1 MRFLISIFQGYD
13 SHFILSSLVEIRK
26 QREIYLKV
34 LPYNEEQYRAIY
46 VNNFAFLDTYQ
57 FLFQSLDALM
67 KDYVQRKEVDEMKII
82 NQSRLALKDEKFST
96 LRRNF
101 LLRKGLVPWGLISG
115 RKVLREKRDK
125 LPEDLKDYYS
135 NLSNSTP
142 TEEELQRAQEFY
154 KEFNCQSLLDYLR
167 IYCETDV
174 IILAEIF
181 SDMRNDIWEWACV
194 DIAHFVGLPAAAFCV
209 FKKMSGC
216 KVGLIEDP
224 GILNT
229 VLSGIR
235 GGMRYFFLKIT
246 YLK

>member
-1 MRFLISIFQGYD
+1 MPLKNLKHVFSFLFFQGYD
-13 SHFILSSLVEIRK
+13 SHFILQSLVELRK
-26 QREIYLKV
+26 RREIFLKV

-46 VNNFAFLDTYQ
+46 VNNFAFLDSYQ

-82 NQSRLALKDEKFST
+82 NQSRLTLKDGKFST

-101 LLRKGLVPWGLISG
+101 LLRKGLVPWRLISG

-142 TEEELQRAQEFY
+142 TEEELQHAQEFF

-181 SDMRNDIWEWACV
+181 SDMRNDIWQW
-194 DIAHFVGLPAAAFCV
+194 
-209 FKKMSGC
+209 
-216 KVGLIEDP
+216 
-224 GILNT
+224 
-229 VLSGIR
+229 
-235 GGMRYFFLKIT
+235 
-246 YLK
+246 

>member
-1 MRFLISIFQGYD
+1 M
-13 SHFILSSLVEIRK
+13 
-26 QREIYLKV
+26 KV

-46 VNNFAFLDTYQ
+46 VNNFAFLDSYQ
-57 FLFQSLDALM
+57 FLFSSLDALM

-82 NQSRLALKDEKFST
+82 NKCRLALKDGKFST

-125 LPEDLKDYYS
+125 LPENLKDYHS

-181 SDMRNDIWEWACV
+181 SDIRNDIWQW
-194 DIAHFVGLPAAAFCV
+194 
-209 FKKMSGC
+209 
-216 KVGLIEDP
+216 
-224 GILNT
+224 
-229 VLSGIR
+229 
-235 GGMRYFFLKIT
+235 
-246 YLK
+246 

>member
-1 MRFLISIFQGYD
+1 MSGKYSRLKKHYKFEFAAKNLKHVFSFLFFQGYD
-13 SHFILSSLVEIRK
+13 SHFILQSLVELRK
-26 QREIYLKV
+26 RREIFLKV

-46 VNNFAFLDTYQ
+46 VNNFAFLDSYQ

-82 NQSRLALKDEKFST
+82 NQSRLTLKDGKFST

-142 TEEELQRAQEFY
+142 TEEELQRAQEFF

-181 SDMRNDIWEWACV
+181 SDMRNDIWQW
-194 DIAHFVGLPAAAFCV
+194 
-209 FKKMSGC
+209 
-216 KVGLIEDP
+216 
-224 GILNT
+224 
-229 VLSGIR
+229 
-235 GGMRYFFLKIT
+235 
-246 YLK
+246 

>member
-1 MRFLISIFQGYD
+1 
-13 SHFILSSLVEIRK
+13 
-26 QREIYLKV
+26 
-34 LPYNEEQYRAIY
+34 
-46 VNNFAFLDTYQ
+46 
-57 FLFQSLDALM
+57 
-67 KDYVQRKEVDEMKII
+67 
-82 NQSRLALKDEKFST
+82 

-125 LPEDLKDYYS
+125 LPENLKDYHS

-181 SDMRNDIWEWACV
+181 SDMRNDIWQW
-194 DIAHFVGLPAAAFCV
+194 
-209 FKKMSGC
+209 
-216 KVGLIEDP
+216 
-224 GILNT
+224 
-229 VLSGIR
+229 
-235 GGMRYFFLKIT
+235 
-246 YLK
+246 

>member
-1 MRFLISIFQGYD
+1 
-13 SHFILSSLVEIRK
+13 
-26 QREIYLKV
+26 
-34 LPYNEEQYRAIY
+34 
-46 VNNFAFLDTYQ
+46 
-57 FLFQSLDALM
+57 
-67 KDYVQRKEVDEMKII
+67 MKII

-194 DIAHFVGLPAAAFCV
+194 DIVHFVGLPAAAFCV

-224 GILNT
+224 EILNT

-235 GGMRYFFLKIT
+235 GGMR
-246 YLK
+246 

>member
-1 MRFLISIFQGYD
+1 MKTCFLISIFQGYD
-13 SHFILSSLVEIRK
+13 SHFILQSLVEIRK
-26 QREIYLKV
+26 QRDIYLKV

-46 VNNFAFLDTYQ
+46 VNNFAFLDSYQ
-57 FLFQSLDALM
+57 FLFSSLDALM

-82 NQSRLALKDEKFST
+82 NKCRLALKDGKFST

-181 SDMRNDIWEWACV
+181 SDIRNDIWQW
-194 DIAHFVGLPAAAFCV
+194 
-209 FKKMSGC
+209 
-216 KVGLIEDP
+216 
-224 GILNT
+224 
-229 VLSGIR
+229 
-235 GGMRYFFLKIT
+235 
-246 YLK
+246 